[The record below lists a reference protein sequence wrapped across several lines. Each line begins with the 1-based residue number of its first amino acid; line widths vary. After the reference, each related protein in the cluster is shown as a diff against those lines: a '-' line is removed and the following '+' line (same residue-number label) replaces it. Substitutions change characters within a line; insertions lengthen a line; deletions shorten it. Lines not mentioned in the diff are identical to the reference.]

1 MRRITH
7 LVLLALVFLS
17 VAWSPGQAEDAAF
30 QYHKPGQIND
40 AIKAIASGNKDLAQV
55 HELGQTPGN
64 RTLLMLELGGKDKS
78 LPAILVVANP
88 EGNCP
93 IASEAALQLAGLLAG
108 DWRDDLG
115 SHRWFIMACANPDG
129 HARYFGRPLYEDFR
143 NARPFNDDNDDATD
157 EDGPE
162 DLNSDGYI
170 TVMRQAHPE
179 GAWIPIEGKPLL
191 MKKAEVGKGETGQY
205 RLFPEGI
212 DNDSDGRINED
223 APGGVNPGHNFPHGF
238 EHYTDTDGRWAAS
251 EIESRALLAFAF
263 DHREI
268 AMVLTF
274 GRTNSLKAVP
284 EGGKKAQSSQNKYKV
299 PERWA
304 RRMGLDPDEEY
315 DIKFL
320 LEMARDATGYAELS
334 EDMLLQWLGAGA
346 AVNPHQSDVA
356 YWTEI
361 TERYNDFI
369 KEAELD
375 AKRLAPPDFPA
386 GSIEEWAYFQ
396 YGVPSF
402 AMDFWTLPEPAKEEK
417 KDTGGISADEVEKMT
432 EQEFLDLG
440 KEKIEE
446 FLKTSGAPAQFS
458 ADMVMG
464 ALKGGMM
471 TTKKMAEFMR
481 KQEKKKEA
489 GGADEIDEA
498 LMAFDSTAIIAWQ
511 PYDHPTLGP
520 VEIGGKRPYAAL
532 TPPASEV
539 PTLLTKQLPFVRDL
553 AGLLPEVA
561 IEKVTTKR
569 LSAGIWQVEAWVTNK
584 GFLPYPTHQ
593 GERCQRP
600 APVAVTL
607 EGGNI
612 TFLDGLARQVAGLLP
627 GSGGNSKI
635 TWLIK
640 AADGS
645 SVTVKAFSFS
655 AGAAEKNVTLEGG
668 NR

>member
-1 MRRITH
+1 MRGITYPI
-7 LVLLALVFLS
+7 LLALVLLS
-17 VAWSPGQAEDAAF
+17 VSWLPGHAEDSTF
-30 QYHKPGQIND
+30 QYHNLAQIND
-40 AIKAIASGNKDLAQV
+40 AIKAIASDHKDLAQIQ
-55 HELGQTPGN
+55 ELGMTPGN
-64 RTLLMLELGGKDKS
+64 RDLLMLELGGEDKN

-93 IASEAALQLAGLLAG
+93 IASEAALKLADLLTDEWQG
-108 DWRDDLG
+108 DLG
-115 SHRWFIMACANPDG
+115 SRRWFIVACANPDG
-129 HARYFGRPLYEDFR
+129 QARFFEKPLYEDFR
-143 NARPFNDDNDDATD
+143 NDRPFNDDNDDATD

-162 DLNSDGYI
+162 DLNGDGYI
-170 TVMRQAHPE
+170 TVMRQTHPE
-179 GAWIPIEGKPLL
+179 GTWMTIEGKPLM
-191 MKKAEVGKGETGQY
+191 MKEAEAGKGETGEY

-223 APGGVNPGHNFPHGF
+223 APGGANPGHNFPHGF
-238 EHYTDTDGRWAAS
+238 EHYTDTNGGWPAS

-263 DHREI
+263 DHAEI
-268 AMVLTF
+268 AMVITF

-284 EGGKKAQSSQNKYKV
+284 EGGKKAQASQNKYKV
-299 PERWA
+299 PEQFA
-304 RRMGLDPDEEY
+304 GRMGLDPDEEY

-320 LEMARDATGYAELS
+320 LDMARDVTGYTELS
-334 EDMLLQWLGAGA
+334 EEELLQWLGAGA
-346 AVNPHQSDVA
+346 AVNPHQNDVA

-375 AKRLAPPDFPA
+375 AKRLAPPDFFA

-402 AMDFWTLPEPAKEEK
+402 AMDFWTLPEPAKVET
-417 KDTGGISADEVEKMT
+417 KDSAGLSADEVEKMT

-440 KEKIEE
+440 KEKIEA
-446 FLKTSGAPAQFS
+446 FLKTSGSPAQFT
-458 ADMVMG
+458 ADMVMN

-489 GGADEIDEA
+489 GGADETEEA
-498 LMAFDSTAIIAWQ
+498 LLAFDSTAIIAWQ
-511 PYDHPTLGP
+511 SYDHPTLGK
-520 VEIGGKRPYAAL
+520 VEIGGQRPFATL

-553 AGLLPEVA
+553 AALLPKVA
-561 IEKVTTKR
+561 IEKVTAKR
-569 LSAGIWQVEAWVTNK
+569 MSAGVWQVEAWAANT
-584 GFLPYPTHQ
+584 GFLPYPTYQ

-607 EGGNI
+607 EGANV
-612 TFLDGLARQVAGLLP
+612 TFMDGLARQETGLLP
-627 GSGGNSKI
+627 GSGGNAKI

-645 SVTVKAFSFS
+645 SATVKAFSFS
-655 AGAAEKNVTLEGG
+655 TGADEKTITLKGG
-668 NR
+668 N